1 MAFSVFLVHALD
13 NDIFS
18 IHSTHFGSVAS
29 VHRTDLTLAYRFEYV
44 NPHLRHYSI
53 SLKSP
58 FLTSDHI
65 NFKLVDS
72 QSAAMSFESENVNYA
87 SLAMNTETSELQL
100 RVQQP
105 KWNFATF
112 PVLSPS
118 LTPIFPIRINIME
131 LLRGIRVYLDIVYF

>member
-1 MAFSVFLVHALD
+1 MAFSVFLVDALD

-18 IHSTHFGSVAS
+18 INSTHFGSVAS

-58 FLTSDHI
+58 FLTSDH

-100 RVQQP
+100 RD
-105 KWNFATF
+105 
-112 PVLSPS
+112 
-118 LTPIFPIRINIME
+118 REME
-131 LLRGIRVYLDIVYF
+131 LRHISRSVSKSYPDFPLPAWKPHTTTL